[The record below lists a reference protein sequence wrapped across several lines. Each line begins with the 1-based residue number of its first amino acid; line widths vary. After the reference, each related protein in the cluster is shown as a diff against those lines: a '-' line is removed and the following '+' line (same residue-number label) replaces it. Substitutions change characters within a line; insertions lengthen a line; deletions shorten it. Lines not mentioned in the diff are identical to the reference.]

1 MKSSKL
7 SILALLALVVSAC
20 TNVPSISTDTTPPTA
35 FHDTRLQYALITGDN
50 DTLAKDFNMRLPP
63 SWAERVV
70 GGMVIPLTAASEAA
84 FFPFATAINAYA
96 PAPDRPLSPQ

>member
-7 SILALLALVVSAC
+7 SLLALLTLVVSAC
-20 TNVPSISTDTTPPTA
+20 SSTPSISTDTPPVA

-50 DTLAKDFNMRLPP
+50 DTLAKDFNMTMPP

-70 GGMVIPLTAASEAA
+70 GGMVFPLTAASEAA

-96 PAPDRPLSPQ
+96 PAPDYPHSPQ